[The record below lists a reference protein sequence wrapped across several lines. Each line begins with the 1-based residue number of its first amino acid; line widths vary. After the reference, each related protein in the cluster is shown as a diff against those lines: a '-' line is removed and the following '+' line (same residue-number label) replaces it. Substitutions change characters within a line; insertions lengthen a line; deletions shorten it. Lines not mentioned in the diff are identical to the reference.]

1 MAWWIMEPFYQET
14 RGLARYSRELR
25 YFLASRYNASMKIGL
40 VAHDAKKGELLE
52 WCAFNRGTLSQHDLC
67 ATGTTGT
74 LIEAELFLKV
84 TKLLSG
90 PKGGDQQIGAL
101 IATQKLDVLIFF
113 WDPETP
119 APHDPDVKALLRL
132 STLWNVP
139 TACNVGTADMLIS
152 SPLFHSSW
160 EPTKPDFAPRVLRT
174 EGGIIVID
182 E

>member
-1 MAWWIMEPFYQET
+1 MFVIIGVM
-14 RGLARYSRELR
+14 R
-25 YFLASRYNASMKIGL
+25 IGL

-52 WCAFNRGTLSQHDLC
+52 WCAFNSGTLMKHELL

-74 LIEAELFLKV
+74 LIEMELGLSV
-84 TKLLSG
+84 ELLLSG

-101 IATQKLDVLIFF
+101 IATGQLDMLIFF

-132 STLWNVP
+132 STLWNTP
-139 TACNVGTADMLIS
+139 TACNVATADMLIS
-152 SPLFHSSW
+152 SPLFHGDY
-160 EPTKPDFAPRVLRT
+160 EPKRPLFSVRSPKIDGLGAV
-174 EGGIIVID
+174 IID